1 MILADATSEIFLLDS
16 GKMVMQNI
24 PMLPNPNMQHDGIYD
39 DAVPLRGLTSI
50 LRVIPDAPCEVVF
63 IVPCLVL

>member
-1 MILADATSEIFLLDS
+1 MILEDATSEIFLLDS

-24 PMLPNPNMQHDGIYD
+24 PMLPNPNRQHDGIY

-63 IVPCLVL
+63 IVPCLML